1 LKWGEYLLV
10 MKWRRYVTSEE
21 SGPIDDSPR
30 LTAKD

>member
-1 LKWGEYLLV
+1 M

-21 SGPIDDSPR
+21 SGPIDESRR

>member
-1 LKWGEYLLV
+1 

-21 SGPIDDSPR
+21 SGPIDESRR